1 MSFLFSNTV
10 LSWVLLWAQ
19 PLLLMAFAL
28 LFIRALGRRA
38 ETLVEISIRLV
49 HVVDRIS
56 STIIESAKWLAPMM
70 ALTVAALV
78 ITRYVF
84 GLSAIKPQ
92 ESVIYMHAL
101 LFLLAAPATLLTNG
115 HVRVDIYYAKLS
127 ERGRAIVDLLGA
139 SFLLMPVAILIFKYG
154 GNYAARAWV
163 FHEGSAEANGLQ
175 AVYLL
180 KTSIP
185 VFAAL
190 MMAQG
195 SAMALRAALCLYGA
209 TMPAPQ
215 TIEEH
220 V

>member
-10 LSWVLLWAQ
+10 LSWGVLWAQ
-19 PLLLMAFAL
+19 PLLVMAFAL
-28 LFIRALGRRA
+28 LFMRVMGRRA
-38 ETLVEISIRLV
+38 DALVEVSIRLV
-49 HVVDRIS
+49 RFMDRIS
-56 STIIESAKWLAPMM
+56 VAIIEAAKWLAPIM

-84 GLSAIKPQ
+84 GISAIKPQ

-127 ERGRAIVDLLGA
+127 EQGQAIVDLLGA
-139 SFLLMPVAILIFKYG
+139 SFLLIPVSILIFKYG
-154 GNYAARAWV
+154 GSYAARAWI

-180 KTSIP
+180 KTAIP

-209 TMPAPQ
+209 PMPAPQ
-215 TIEEH
+215 SVEEH

>member
-10 LSWVLLWAQ
+10 LSWGVLWAQ
-19 PLLLMAFAL
+19 PLLVMAFIL
-28 LFIRALGRRA
+28 VFMRGMGRRA
-38 ETLVEISIRLV
+38 DALVGVSVLFVRLI
-49 HVVDRIS
+49 DRLS
-56 STIIESAKWLAPMM
+56 VGIIEAAKWLAPMM

-92 ESVIYMHAL
+92 ESMIYMHAL

-115 HVRVDIYYAKLS
+115 HVRVDIYYEKLS
-127 ERGRAIVDLLGA
+127 VRGRAIVDLLGA
-139 SFLLMPVAILIFKYG
+139 TFLLMPIAILIFKYG
-154 GNYAARAWV
+154 GSYAARAWV

-190 MMAQG
+190 MMMQG

-209 TMPAPQ
+209 PMPAPQ
-215 TIEEH
+215 SIEEH